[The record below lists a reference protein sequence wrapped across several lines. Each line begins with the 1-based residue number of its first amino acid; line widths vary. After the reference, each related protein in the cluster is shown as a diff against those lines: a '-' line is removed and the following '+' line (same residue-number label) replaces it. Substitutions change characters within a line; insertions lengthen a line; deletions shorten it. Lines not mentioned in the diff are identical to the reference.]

1 MEEVHP
7 YGYETALD
15 LIYSWLT
22 DLVSG
27 VELSNMFPDIGLFYS
42 IHPGKTPI
50 YQKNIL
56 KKIRALR

>member
-1 MEEVHP
+1 M
-7 YGYETALD
+7 D

-56 KKIRALR
+56 KKIRSLR